1 MTQPPPPQSTKKKDA
16 GRIPGAAAV
25 ANVLEIRCL
34 LGLANGKV
42 ASITFHGYNATM
54 PAVNVALANTLMAS
68 LSSAWSTNLGSYMAA
83 GTTPST
89 FAAVYIRDM
98 TNPGFPVFQST
109 SAAVLGTSASPAM
122 PVNVALV
129 LTENLNIR
137 GRGAKGRVYIPG
149 WATNADAGGGV
160 AVGAV
165 QTAVTAFGTAVF
177 NAITSAGFT
186 PAVAKVA
193 RAAYTGYTGTPHLQR
208 NATWAQVIS
217 YSCRDAIWDTQRR
230 RIQP

>member
-1 MTQPPPPQSTKKKDA
+1 MTQPPPPQSTKKHDA

-25 ANVLEIRCL
+25 ANVLEIRIL
-34 LGLANGKV
+34 FNLPNQKQ

-54 PAVNVALANTLMAS
+54 PAVNVALANTLFSS
-68 LSSAWSTNLGSYMAA
+68 LSSTWSTNLASYMAA
-83 GTTPST
+83 GPPATQ

-98 TNPGFPVFQST
+98 TNAGYPVFQSSS
-109 SAAVLGTSASPAM
+109 SAVNGTSASPAM

-129 LTENLNIR
+129 LTENLNVR

-165 QTAVTAFGTAVF
+165 QTAVTAFGTGVF
-177 NAITSAGFT
+177 NAITAAGFT

-208 NATWAQVIS
+208 AATYAQVIS
-217 YSCRDAIWDTQRR
+217 YICRDAIWDTQRR